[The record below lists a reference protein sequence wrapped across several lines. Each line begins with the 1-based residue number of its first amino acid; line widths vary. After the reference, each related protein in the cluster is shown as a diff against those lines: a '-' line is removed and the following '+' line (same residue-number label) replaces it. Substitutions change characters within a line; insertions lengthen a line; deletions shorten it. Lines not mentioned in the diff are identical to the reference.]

1 MPTAS
6 RPRPR
11 PASGAA
17 PPRAKGAAA
26 ALPPYQRLQRVA
38 RMIPAGCVAS
48 YGQVA
53 DLAGLPGR
61 ARMVGRALGAD
72 PERDSLPWHRVLCAD
87 GRIAFGPD
95 DEAFATQRARLL
107 AEGVTVRGGRVDMGR
122 FRWQP
127 SLAELAF
134 GLDF

>member
-1 MPTAS
+1 MPAAS
-6 RPRPR
+6 RSHRR
-11 PASGAA
+11 PAAGAPPARTTAA
-17 PPRAKGAAA
+17 PP

-95 DEAFATQRARLL
+95 DGAFATQRARLL
-107 AEGVTVRGGRVDMGR
+107 AEGVIVRGGRVDMGR

-127 SLAELAF
+127 GLAELAF